1 MFDESKV
8 PVFLF
13 IAAVIVVVSF
23 VAHHLQLVDE
33 ANALLHESKHK
44 LTSMEETITLR
55 RIMLASIEKAKAA
68 FDKESVRE
76 SELER
81 KKAEL
86 ETRHRRLEGII
97 NSSVESLRAMVGK
110 VRQEALNTTL
120 GDITLK
126 SGRILRAAKI
136 SKFDDSSLTFIH
148 ADGVSTVTTD
158 QLDAE
163 LVSRY
168 DLGESALL
176 PQALLIQSRFLDPSQ
191 SSSTQPVSGDRA
203 AQIASLTA
211 RKTTLEHQLE
221 TATQHKSKLEKQAR
235 DIDQQIKSAETQGA
249 YTFPLRNQ
257 RDVIEGNVGMAN
269 KDLQRLEL
277 EIAKVNAELKRL
289 QTH

>member
-176 PQALLIQSRFLDPSQ
+176 PQALLSSLA
-191 SSSTQPVSGDRA
+191 SSTHLNPPALNQS
-203 AQIASLTA
+203 Q
-211 RKTTLEHQLE
+211 E
-221 TATQHKSKLEKQAR
+221 TALRRSPRLPRAKRHSNINWKRPPSTKANWKSRPATLTNRSKAQKPKEPTPSRCATSVMSSKVM
-235 DIDQQIKSAETQGA
+235 SAWRTKI
-249 YTFPLRNQ
+249 YN
-257 RDVIEGNVGMAN
+257 
-269 KDLQRLEL
+269 DLNS
-277 EIAKVNAELKRL
+277 K
-289 QTH
+289 